1 METMLS
7 NIHDEKNTLTN
18 ILLNFQDKNKHIL
31 KDLKD
36 YKIKRILILATG
48 SSINAAITVKYFLQD
63 ILEAKVFIEEPSIF
77 YDYEKIDLDLDLII
91 VISQSGKS
99 TSTINATKKIA
110 EVLKKPV
117 IIVTNNL
124 ESPIT
129 KYSQYIL
136 DLNIGIENV
145 GFVTKGFSGTVL
157 NLFLLGM
164 NLKNQHFKYFEELE
178 YLIGNINTVIENTNL
193 YFEKNKEILREINR
207 FICLGYGANYGITK
221 EFETKFTEVVRCP
234 STGHELEAYMHGPYL
249 EANNSNAIFYLDLD
263 LNITL
268 SKRLHTL
275 KKYMENYIGFSTIIT
290 NSKNKDNQT
299 INLNVSKDVN
309 PNFLTLLYIIP
320 IQILSYKIAQE
331 KKINVEKK
339 IFTDFDLVLKSKI

>member
-1 METMLS
+1 M
-7 NIHDEKNTLTN
+7 
-18 ILLNFQDKNKHIL
+18 
-31 KDLKD
+31 
-36 YKIKRILILATG
+36 
-48 SSINAAITVKYFLQD
+48 
-63 ILEAKVFIEEPSIF
+63 
-77 YDYEKIDLDLDLII
+77 II

-157 NLFLLGM
+157 NLFLLGI

-331 KKINVEKK
+331 KKINVEKRS
-339 IFTDFDLVLKSKI
+339 FTDFDLVLKSKI

>member
-7 NIHDEKNTLTN
+7 NIYDEQNVLKN
-18 ILLNFQDKNKHIL
+18 ILLNFQDKNIHIL
-31 KDLKD
+31 EDLKN
-36 YKIKRILILATG
+36 YNIKRVLILATG
-48 SSINAAITVKYFLQD
+48 SSINAAVTAKYFLQD
-63 ILEAKVFIEEPSIF
+63 ILEAKIYIEEPSIF
-77 YDYEKIDLDLDLII
+77 CDYEKIDLEIDLII

-99 TSTINATKKIA
+99 ASTINATKKIV
-110 EVLKKPV
+110 EVLKKPL
-117 IIVTNNL
+117 IIVTNNIK
-124 ESPIT
+124 SPIV

-145 GFVTKGFSGTVL
+145 GFVTKGFSGTIL
-157 NLFLLGM
+157 NLFLLGII
-164 NLKNQHFKYFEELE
+164 LKNQHLKYFRELE
-178 YLIGNINTVIENTNL
+178 YLIDKISKIIEETNL
-193 YFEKNKEILREINR
+193 YFEKNKEVLRDINR

-249 EANNSNAIFYLDLD
+249 EANKSNAIFYLDLD
-263 LNITL
+263 LNILL

-290 NSKNKDNQT
+290 NSNDENGQT
-299 INLNVSKDVN
+299 INLNISKDIN
-309 PNFLTLLYIIP
+309 PNFLTLLYVIP
-320 IQILSYKIAQE
+320 IQVLSYRIAKE

>member
-7 NIHDEKNTLTN
+7 NIYDEKNTLTN

-36 YKIKRILILATG
+36 YKIKRIIILATG

-91 VISQSGKS
+91 LISQSRKS

-145 GFVTKGFSGTVL
+145 GFVAKGCRGTV
-157 NLFLLGM
+157 
-164 NLKNQHFKYFEELE
+164 
-178 YLIGNINTVIENTNL
+178 
-193 YFEKNKEILREINR
+193 
-207 FICLGYGANYGITK
+207 
-221 EFETKFTEVVRCP
+221 
-234 STGHELEAYMHGPYL
+234 
-249 EANNSNAIFYLDLD
+249 
-263 LNITL
+263 
-268 SKRLHTL
+268 
-275 KKYMENYIGFSTIIT
+275 
-290 NSKNKDNQT
+290 
-299 INLNVSKDVN
+299 VN
-309 PNFLTLLYIIP
+309 
-320 IQILSYKIAQE
+320 
-331 KKINVEKK
+331 
-339 IFTDFDLVLKSKI
+339 

>member
-7 NIHDEKNTLTN
+7 NIYDEKNTLTN

-110 EVLKKPV
+110 EILKKPV

-157 NLFLLGM
+157 NLFLLGI
-164 NLKNQHFKYFEELE
+164 NLKNQHFKYFRELE

-193 YFEKNKEILREINR
+193 YFEKNKEILRKIKR

-320 IQILSYKIAQE
+320 IQVLSYKIAQE